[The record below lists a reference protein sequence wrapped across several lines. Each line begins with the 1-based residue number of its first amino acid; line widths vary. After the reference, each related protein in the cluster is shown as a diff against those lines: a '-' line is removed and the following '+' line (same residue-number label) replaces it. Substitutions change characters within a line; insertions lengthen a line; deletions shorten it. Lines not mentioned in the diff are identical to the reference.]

1 MAKYV
6 LNYTKAGP
14 KTVNCAILDENCL
27 SETYTVQ
34 FDNGVIKNVEKRKVK
49 ALDHIDEAV
58 LDRLKKFASNL
69 VDRIVKVGKTILF
82 DLGGR
87 FAHVIHPVNIM
98 TYAQDIEGLS
108 FIPSDSLKQF
118 AKENGVEPI
127 VTIDETPE
135 DDAFIKEANDFWAAY
150 KKAYEAGDEKKLQK
164 LIAVAESTN
173 FIYNPSASINEGIED
188 QKLEHA
194 DWLNVNTEYIE
205 KRITEQYDHA
215 LQGLMFSGKSSNVDI
230 PYCIWG
236 APGIGKTQI
245 IKSLIKTFRD
255 AGLNANII
263 EINAMAMRKDDWAL
277 PSKKKFGKALKNSKG
292 EKIEY
297 SEERATELAKGWLP
311 AWDPNDIDEENGI
324 TAEMLDDKANGG
336 DGSGNGL
343 GGFFFIDELSRI
355 DPTVLNTVMTLV
367 QSRTFNELR
376 LGSKWIF
383 VAAANRPSDLGK
395 NKNRFFWDE
404 AQTGRFQHVNF
415 VPTFNE
421 WLQWAEDVDPKTGKQ
436 HILPIFVDFLKEN
449 QNAWYNIAMRN
460 KNSEEDEAAK
470 TMHPG
475 PRGYENATKSAYASM
490 DARAHAKVDPKS
502 PLAILNKAKGY
513 KSESPNLN
521 PAELTDILRMNV
533 GNDAAELFSKY
544 AGFDALFTPQ
554 QAKAV
559 WSLGDKA
566 DIPFR
571 PNNLTIN
578 KAIDKILA
586 NHPKYKN
593 QVKVP
598 GKTFT
603 KIPMTPAELEN
614 VIKYLIKCVDEVDE
628 SGDVAKDPILRS
640 IAAALTKKLLAAP
653 YHVDLLGAD
662 ADLFEYVLNILHDRM
677 KQSTDAM

>member
-87 FAHVIHPVNIM
+87 FARVIHPVNIM
-98 TYAQDIEGLS
+98 TYAQNIEGLS

-118 AKENGVEPI
+118 AEKNGVEAI
-127 VTIDETPE
+127 ETIDETPE
-135 DDAFIKEANDFWAAY
+135 DDAFIKDANDFWAAY

-164 LIAVAESTN
+164 LIAVAESSN
-173 FIYNPSASINEGIED
+173 FIYNPSASVNEAVED

-194 DWLNVNTEYIE
+194 DWLNVGTEFIE
-205 KRITEQYDHA
+205 KKLTEQYDHA
-215 LQGLMFSGKSSNVDI
+215 LQGLMFSGKSSDVDI

-245 IKSLIKTFRD
+245 IKSLIRTFRD
-255 AGLNANII
+255 AGLDANII

-277 PSKKKFGKALKNSKG
+277 PGKKAFSRALKNSKG
-292 EKIEY
+292 EEIKY
-297 SEERATELAKGWLP
+297 SEERAAELAKGWLP
-311 AWDPNDIDEENGI
+311 AWDPDDIDEEKGI

-336 DGSGNGL
+336 DGSGNGM

-355 DPTVLNTVMTLV
+355 EPTVLNTVMTLV
-367 QSRTFNELR
+367 QNRRFNGLR

-383 VAAANRPSDLGK
+383 VAAANRPSDIGK
-395 NKNRFFWDE
+395 YKKLFFWDE
-404 AQTGRFQHVNF
+404 AQTGRFQHVNL
-415 VPTFNE
+415 VPTFKE
-421 WLQWAEDVDPKTGKQ
+421 WLKWAEEVDPDTGKQ

-460 KNSEEDEAAK
+460 KKSKDDAAAE

-490 DARAHAKVDPKS
+490 DARSHAKMDAKS

-521 PAELTDILRMNV
+521 PAELADILRMNV

-544 AGFDALFTPQ
+544 ASFDALFTPKD
-554 QAKAV
+554 AKSV
-559 WSLGDKA
+559 WTLGEKA
-566 DIPFR
+566 DITFY

-578 KAIDKILA
+578 KALDKILA
-586 NHPKYKN
+586 NHPKYNN

-598 GKTFT
+598 GKAYT
-603 KIPMTPAELEN
+603 KVPMTPQELEN
-614 VIKYLIKCVDEVDE
+614 VIRYLIKCVNSVDE
-628 SGDVAKDPILRS
+628 SGDIAQDPILKT
-640 IAAALTKKLLAAP
+640 IKATLVKKLLSDP
-653 YHVDLLGAD
+653 YHVDLIGSDAD
-662 ADLFEYVLNILHDRM
+662 AFEDALNILEDRM
-677 KQSTDAM
+677 MNSLRNI